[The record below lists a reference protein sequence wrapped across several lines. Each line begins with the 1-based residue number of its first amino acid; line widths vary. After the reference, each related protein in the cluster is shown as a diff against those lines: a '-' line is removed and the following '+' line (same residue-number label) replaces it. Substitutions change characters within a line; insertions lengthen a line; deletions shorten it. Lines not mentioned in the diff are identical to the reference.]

1 MTIAALVVTYVIAC
15 LLTGLLGRER
25 RMGYT
30 GTVLLSLFITP
41 LGMLLILALTGPSSK
56 VEWRRRQK

>member
-1 MTIAALVVTYVIAC
+1 MTIAALVVIYVIAC

-25 RMGYT
+25 RMGYA